1 MPKVLPPKKSAAKPK
16 TSVAAPVAALKQ
28 RLTTKASTICPPA
41 KKVAVTKKGDFVV
54 ATPNKKAT
62 KKGAKE
68 EFRIEESRPG
78 EWAWEMFRGGRFV
91 ARGEHYTKKGNAQRA
106 AEKLNALL
114 KVPMPIVA

>member
-1 MPKVLPPKKSAAKPK
+1 MPKVLPPPKKLGDKPK
-16 TSVAAPVAALKQ
+16 PSAIAKPVAALKQ
-28 RLTTKASTICPPA
+28 RLATKASTACPPA
-41 KKVAVTKKGDFVV
+41 KKSVAQAVPAKTAPK
-54 ATPNKKAT
+54 PAT

-91 ARGEHYTKKGNAQRA
+91 ARGEHYSKKGNATRA
-106 AEKLNALL
+106 AEKFNSLL